1 MGGVTFSKPRQLGPD
16 DTIEGFSCGISVVDD
31 WLHTRAR
38 GARRAGAAVV
48 YVSFCEGGLAG
59 FYTLSSQSMA
69 RSSIGGWLARNAPS
83 QIPVILL
90 GMLGVDTRWHGEGL
104 GHSLLVDAAQ
114 RASAVAQS
122 IGARALVVDPVD
134 DSARAFYV
142 RHGFRPIPGSNRLFA
157 KLSSQEG

>member
-1 MGGVTFSKPRQLGPD
+1 MPITTMERTLLDCVSWGTPTYLMRQA
-16 DTIEGFSCGISVVDD
+16 VD
-31 WLHTRAR
+31 
-38 GARRAGAAVV
+38 AALRDGLI
-48 YVSFCEGGLAG
+48 CEGDLAG

-69 RSSIGGWLARNAPS
+69 RSGVGGWLARNAPS

-90 GMLGVDTRWHGEGL
+90 GMLGVDARWHGEGL

-114 RASAVAQS
+114 RSSAVAQS
-122 IGARALVVDPVD
+122 IGARALVVDPAD

-157 KLSSQEG
+157 KLSS